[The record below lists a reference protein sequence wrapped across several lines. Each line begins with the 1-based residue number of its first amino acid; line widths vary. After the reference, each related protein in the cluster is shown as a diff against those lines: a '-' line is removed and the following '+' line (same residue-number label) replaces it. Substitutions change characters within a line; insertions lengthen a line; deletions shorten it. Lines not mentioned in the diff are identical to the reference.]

1 MNHIGPLHLILIYYM
16 LSHLLRA
23 YFEER
28 WSNRNTASTMLKVSR
43 MSPPSLFRQSPGHRM
58 GQTVAL
64 IGALVS
70 TVKEWNKSNS
80 RRRLIPG
87 DGNFQIFSETVGIC
101 PTEAWQFLRFYL
113 CISISERRLLAKQ
126 MSLVREQDIASVLWF
141 LIRGIVRGVKNTNFS
156 SNRYICVVLMSW
168 E

>member
-1 MNHIGPLHLILIYYM
+1 M

-23 YFEER
+23 YFEGR
-28 WSNRNTASTMLKVSR
+28 WSKRTTASTMLKVSR

-80 RRRLIPG
+80 WRKLIPQ
-87 DGNFQIFSETVGIC
+87 DGNCQIFSETVGILSNRGVAVSSILLVHINKRT
-101 PTEAWQFLRFYL
+101 PFASQTDVLGERARY
-113 CISISERRLLAKQ
+113 SISSMFLNKGYCARGKKYKFLF
-126 MSLVREQDIASVLWF
+126 EQIYLRSFDVL
-141 LIRGIVRGVKNTNFS
+141 GVM
-156 SNRYICVVLMSW
+156 L
-168 E
+168 